1 MTSMMESCTCM
12 YSLGRAGA
20 AVDDEAAADVAED
33 DETADDETADDEAA
47 EFVTGPAAL
56 DGYKWGPTFCARP
69 SLRDW

>member
-1 MTSMMESCTCM
+1 M

-20 AVDDEAAADVAED
+20 AVDDEAAADVAE
-33 DETADDETADDEAA
+33 DDETADDEAA